1 MAELMYTG
9 DIGASNITSVMGIHS
24 GIKHVMSGSHDKFQK
39 VLEASK
45 VTKVL
50 DDILAPLERASFN
63 LIEGAPGIGK
73 SVSLNEIAY
82 RWANKELLQKFELV
96 LLVSLRDPSL
106 QKIKSVDN
114 LLQLFYKGD
123 ENTEIILSA
132 CSEYLSK
139 NGGESRTL
147 LLDGGYDEYPNN
159 LQKSSLIT
167 DI

>member
-1 MAELMYTG
+1 MYTG

-45 VTKVL
+45 ATKVL
-50 DDILAPLERASFN
+50 DDILAPLEKASFI

-73 SVSLNEIAY
+73 SVLLKEIAY
-82 RWANKELLQKFELV
+82 RWANTELLQKFELV

-106 QKIKSVDN
+106 QKIKSVNN

-123 ENTEIILSA
+123 ENAEISA
-132 CSEYLSK
+132 CSEFLSK
-139 NGGESRTL
+139 NGGKSLTL
-147 LLDGGYDEYPNN
+147 ALVMMSTQIIY
-159 LQKSSLIT
+159 KKAV
-167 DI
+167 